1 MRAYERLIRYAGI
14 HTSSKE
20 GMGETPSTARQRN
33 LSKVLAEEM
42 KQLGLEDVF
51 VDEHAYVYGVLPATD
66 GKDKLPCVA
75 LIVHLDTIPDED
87 FDKNQKHRNKINSYP
102 NVLSEH
108 RGPNINLKIAHKR
121 YSNQKEKEMFF
132 EKIKRKKKTEL

>member
-75 LIVHLDTIPDED
+75 LVAHLDTIPDED
-87 FDKNQKHRNKINSYP
+87 FNGENVENARTYPYYNRRNDGS
-102 NVLSEH
+102 
-108 RGPNINLKIAHKR
+108 RCR
-121 YSNQKEKEMFF
+121 
-132 EKIKRKKKTEL
+132 